1 MTPTAKQHQDTTAE
15 MSYFQTYLLRCPIVA
30 ILRGLSPEA
39 AATAAR
45 RLWDMGVELVEVAVQ
60 DDDEF
65 RTLELVAEIAAESGR
80 PLGAGSIT
88 SVADLQ
94 QAIGL
99 GATFAIS
106 PGLDIEI
113 LHQAN
118 EQGIPYLP
126 GVATPT
132 EIQLAQA
139 HGISELKLF
148 PAREVGGTRFLAA
161 LSGPFPGVSFVP
173 TGGVA
178 VSEIYDY
185 LDAGALGV
193 GIGTELARP
202 SGVDS
207 LRDWLAARRKSPR

>member
-1 MTPTAKQHQDTTAE
+1 MMQTAKQLQDTTAAK
-15 MSYFQTYLLRCPIVA
+15 SYFQTHLLRCPIVA
-30 ILRGLSPEA
+30 ILRGLSPGPA
-39 AATAAR
+39 AAAAR
-45 RLWDMGVELVEVAVQ
+45 ALWDIGVELIEVTVQ
-60 DDDEF
+60 DNDGF
-65 RTLELVAEIAAESGR
+65 RALELVAEIAAESGR
-80 PLGAGSIT
+80 PLGAGSIA

-94 QAIGL
+94 QVIDL
-99 GATFAIS
+99 GAAFAIS

-113 LHQAN
+113 VHHAS
-118 EQGIPYLP
+118 EQKIPYLP

-132 EIQLAQA
+132 EIQSAQA

-148 PAREVGGTRFLAA
+148 PARELGGARFLAA
-161 LSGPFPGVSFVP
+161 MSGPFPGVFLVP

-178 VSEIYDY
+178 VSDIDGY

-207 LRDWLAARRKSPR
+207 LKDWLIDRRKSPP

>member
-1 MTPTAKQHQDTTAE
+1 
-15 MSYFQTYLLRCPIVA
+15 MSYFETYLRRCPVVA
-30 ILRGLSPEA
+30 ILRGLSPGA

-45 RLWDMGVELVEVAVQ
+45 ALWDIGVELIEVTVQ
-60 DDDEF
+60 DDDGF
-65 RTLELVAEIAAESGR
+65 RTLEFVAEIAAESDR
-80 PLGAGSIT
+80 PLGAGSVT

-94 QAIGL
+94 QAMDL

-113 LHQAN
+113 VHEAN
-118 EQGIPYLP
+118 ERGLPHLP
-126 GVATPT
+126 GVVTPT
-132 EIQLAQA
+132 EIQLAQV

-148 PAREVGGTRFLAA
+148 PAREVGGTRFLTA

-178 VSEIYDY
+178 VSDIDDY

-193 GIGTELARP
+193 GIGAELARP
-202 SGVDS
+202 NGVDS
-207 LRDWLAARRKSPR
+207 LRDWLTDRRKFPR

>member
-1 MTPTAKQHQDTTAE
+1 MMQTAEQRQDTTATV
-15 MSYFQTYLLRCPIVA
+15 SYFQTHLLRCPIVA
-30 ILRGLSPEA
+30 ILRGLSPGA
-39 AATAAR
+39 AAAAAR
-45 RLWDMGVELVEVAVQ
+45 ALWDIGVELIEVTVQ
-60 DDDEF
+60 DDDGF
-65 RTLELVAEIAAESGR
+65 RALELVAEIAAESGR
-80 PLGAGSIT
+80 PLGAGSIA

-94 QAIGL
+94 QVVDL
-99 GATFAIS
+99 GAAFAIS

-113 LHQAN
+113 VHHAR
-118 EQGIPYLP
+118 EQKIPYLP

-148 PAREVGGTRFLAA
+148 PARQLGGTRFITAM
-161 LSGPFPGVSFVP
+161 SGPFPGVSLVP

-178 VSEIYDY
+178 VSDIDGY

-193 GIGTELARP
+193 GIGAEIARP

-207 LRDWLAARRKSPR
+207 LRDWLTDRRKSPR

>member
-1 MTPTAKQHQDTTAE
+1 M
-15 MSYFQTYLLRCPIVA
+15 
-30 ILRGLSPEA
+30 
-39 AATAAR
+39 
-45 RLWDMGVELVEVAVQ
+45 Q
-60 DDDEF
+60 DDDGF
-65 RTLELVAEIAAESGR
+65 RALEVVAEMAAEGGR

-88 SVADLQ
+88 SIADLHQ
-94 QAIGL
+94 VIDL

-113 LHQAN
+113 VHLAHK
-118 EQGIPYLP
+118 QGIPYLP

-132 EIQLAQA
+132 EIQLAQV
-139 HGISELKLF
+139 HGVSELKLF

-161 LSGPFPGVSFVP
+161 LSGPFPDVSFIP

-178 VSEIYDY
+178 VSDIDDY

-193 GIGTELARP
+193 GIGAELARP

-207 LRDWLAARRKSPR
+207 LSNWLTDKWKPPR